1 MRTQLTL
8 VAASLAALLMA
19 SAAHAAPPP
28 VTNDLSVTAT
38 ILPSACAISI
48 ANNGVYDYGD
58 INSSD
63 LNSSNMNELGEIR
76 HLARITCAS
85 PTALQWG
92 MTDNRGPLPP
102 SNEPSL
108 DPYLYG
114 LGLDSSGN
122 QIGASMYG
130 AAVVTADGVQAL
142 LIESLDSGTTW
153 KISGSAFARD
163 QRVYSLASTTNRT
176 TPLPVQQV
184 EFELRASATIAPS
197 STLDLTKLINI
208 DGSATLELTY
218 I

>member
-28 VTNDLSVTAT
+28 VTTDLSVTAT
-38 ILPSACAISI
+38 ILPSACAITVS
-48 ANNGVYDYGD
+48 NNGVYDYGD

-63 LNSSNMNELGEIR
+63 LNSSDMTELTQIR
-76 HLARITCAS
+76 SLARITCAS

-102 SNEPSL
+102 SGDPNL
-108 DPYLYG
+108 DPFLYG

-122 QIGASMYG
+122 QIGASMHWS
-130 AAVVTADGVQAL
+130 AQPKADGADAIF
-142 LIESLDSGTTW
+142 IESVDSGRTW
-153 KISGSAFARD
+153 QLSVGLFAHD
-163 QRVYSLASTTNRT
+163 QSVYSLASTTNRT

-184 EFELRASATIAPS
+184 EFELVVDTSIMPS